1 MSSRNGMSKLVA
13 GVCITGMI
21 ALVLALFNSSSQKS
35 SQALEVAVQA
45 RERSSVIESQ
55 IEEIKIRQEEQRED
69 SKEIKATLS
78 EMKADIQTLINR
90 R

>member
-1 MSSRNGMSKLVA
+1 MSSRNGMTRLVI
-13 GVCITGMI
+13 GVCITGMV
-21 ALVLALFNSSSQKS
+21 ALILALFNSSNHRA
-35 SQALEVAVQA
+35 SQAFEIAVQA
-45 RERSSVIESQ
+45 RERNAVIRSQ

-78 EMKADIQTLINR
+78 GMKTDIQTLINR